1 MSKHTLNE
9 SQIRQIVAES
19 LEQALLE
26 EGLWNNLMAAFKG
39 AKDGY
44 SAQKSLDKD
53 NSNLKHYHDY
63 EDYKD
68 HSNPYI
74 GKMKNTAEEEAEE
87 LLSKAKEY
95 KALSNRLL
103 AKRNALI
110 KQYGLVKNA
119 EGKYVDPIKGEQAPV
134 LDGSLRRTAHG
145 LANKYGGLSPR

>member
-1 MSKHTLNE
+1 MPKHTLTE

-26 EGLWNNLMAAFKG
+26 EGLWDNLKSAFKG

-68 HSNPYI
+68 SSNPYI

-95 KALSNRLL
+95 RAISNRLL

-119 EGKYVDPIKGEQAPV
+119 EGKFVDPIKGTPSALPSSSV
-134 LDGSLRRTAHG
+134 RRTAHG